1 MRCSPIKCMSLFCF
15 CRKTLHSSLNSS
27 MMNLALGWTQR
38 VFHLS
43 MTSLLLSLIHTQTIL
58 FHLKTFFIIIWWIA
72 VGKFFFFF
80 LNMSIVA
87 LLCRWSACDLRVF
100 PALTYYD
107 NEEGYLLNRLWVC
120 ILSFKPQKK
129 VLLIYQPNFS
139 DFKKQ
144 SKYTQLWFQCY
155 EWWKQNSLLLW
166 SVLVDNSCK
175 SRLLSPVLL
184 ETQLSLF

>member
-1 MRCSPIKCMSLFCF
+1 MSLFCF

-43 MTSLLLSLIHTQTIL
+43 MSSLLLSLIHTHRQFFSVLKL
-58 FHLKTFFIIIWWIA
+58 FYHHL
-72 VGKFFFFF
+72 VNRSREKFCF
-80 LNMSIVA
+80 LDMSIVA

-144 SKYTQLWFQCY
+144 SKYTQLWFQWH

>member
-1 MRCSPIKCMSLFCF
+1 MHVTVLFLQKDSSQQPELQYDEF
-15 CRKTLHSSLNSS
+15 GFRVDTEGISFIHDFSFALSHS
-27 MMNLALGWTQR
+27 
-38 VFHLS
+38 
-43 MTSLLLSLIHTQTIL
+43 HTQTIL
-58 FHLKTFFIIIWWIA
+58 FCLKTFFIIIWWIA
-72 VGKFFFFF
+72 VGNFFFF
-80 LNMSIVA
+80 LEMSIVA

-107 NEEGYLLNRLWVC
+107 DEEGYLLNRLWVC

-129 VLLIYQPNFS
+129 VLLIYQPIFS

-144 SKYTQLWFQCY
+144 SKYTQLWIQCH

-166 SVLVDNSCK
+166 SELVDNSCK